1 MKLQTRL
8 ILTVSTI
15 VVICSISIGSFSIFT
30 NYSSQ
35 INLISEK
42 INNIQDQVSKNKEDP
57 LSEGLLLANGSDIPV
72 ALAFLYGDK
81 LVSIREATG
90 SFKNIPTAVQ
100 LADAELNIVQV
111 NEPERIVFRAFK
123 MPDNT
128 YLLISSSVSEVQERL
143 RLNLIQ
149 LSIFILFA
157 LTISLIV
164 VYRFFRRDNEV
175 NNLVESLQINQ
186 KKMQEFLG
194 DASHELRTPLTVIKG
209 YFELISTGKFA
220 DEKKLGTYLDRVGVE
235 IKRMELLIS
244 DLLLIAE
251 LNENSAKFDERV
263 SISQLISDQITDLKS
278 LQPNREIKVSIQPE
292 IYIQANQ
299 SLVNQL
305 LNNIFS
311 NIRKHTPEDCLVDVS
326 LNQNQDLVKLN
337 IQDAGPGLPEEF
349 YKNGTQYFERFDKSR
364 NRANGGAGLGM
375 SIINRITANIG
386 AEIKISK
393 GKYGGLCTE
402 IVFPSGV

>member
-15 VVICSISIGSFSIFT
+15 VVICSISVGSFSIFT
-30 NYSSQ
+30 SYKSQ
-35 INLISEK
+35 IDLIYKK
-42 INNIQDQVSKNKEDP
+42 INNIQTKVSQNTEDP
-57 LSEGLLLANGSDIPV
+57 LSEGLLLANESDIPV
-72 ALAFLYGDK
+72 AIAFLYGKK

-90 SFKNIPTAVQ
+90 SFKKVPTQMQ
-100 LADAELNIVQV
+100 LEDAQLDIVQV
-111 NEPERIVFRAFK
+111 SEPERIVFRAFK

-128 YLLISSSVSEVQERL
+128 YLLISSSVSEVKERL
-143 RLNLIQ
+143 RLNLIE

-157 LTISLIV
+157 LTISLFV

-209 YFELISTGKFA
+209 YFELISKGKFT
-220 DEKKLGTYLDRVGVE
+220 DEKKLDNYLDRVGIE
-235 IKRMELLIS
+235 IKRMEQLIS

-251 LNENSAKFDERV
+251 LNENPAKSDEQI
-263 SISQLISDQITDLKS
+263 SISQMVSDQIIDLKS
-278 LQPNREIKVSIQPE
+278 LQPNRELKVDIQPE
-292 IYIQANQ
+292 IYIKADQN
-299 SLVNQL
+299 LVNQL
-305 LNNIFS
+305 LNNIFA
-311 NIRKHTPEDCLVDVS
+311 NIRKHTPEDCLVDI
-326 LNQNQDLVKLN
+326 LLKQNENHCQLS

-349 YKNGTQYFERFDKSR
+349 YKNGSQYFERFDKSR
-364 NRANGGAGLGM
+364 NRASGGAGLGM
-375 SIINRITANIG
+375 SIINRITTNIG

-393 GKYGGLCTE
+393 GKYGGLATE
-402 IVFPSGV
+402 INFRS

>member
-30 NYSSQ
+30 NYRAQ
-35 INLISEK
+35 INLIAQK
-42 INNIQDQVSKNKEDP
+42 INTIQSQVAKNTEDP
-57 LSEGLLLANGSDIPV
+57 LSEGLLLANESDIPV
-72 ALAFLYGDK
+72 AIAFLYGDK

-90 SFKNIPTAVQ
+90 SFKKVPTQMQ
-100 LADAELNIVQV
+100 LEDAQLDIVQV
-111 NEPERIVFRAFK
+111 SEPERIVFRAFK

-128 YLLISSSVSEVQERL
+128 YLLISSSVSEVKERL
-143 RLNLIQ
+143 RLNLIE

-157 LTISLIV
+157 LTISLFV

-209 YFELISTGKFA
+209 YFELISKGKFT
-220 DEKKLGTYLDRVGVE
+220 DEKKLDNYLDRVGIE
-235 IKRMELLIS
+235 IKRMEQLIS

-251 LNENSAKFDERV
+251 LNENPAKSDEQI
-263 SISQLISDQITDLKS
+263 SISQMVSDQIIDLKS
-278 LQPNREIKVSIQPE
+278 LQPNRELKVDIQPE
-292 IYIQANQ
+292 IYIKADQN
-299 SLVNQL
+299 LVNQL
-305 LNNIFS
+305 LNNIFA
-311 NIRKHTPEDCLVDVS
+311 NIRKHTPEDCLVDI
-326 LNQNQDLVKLN
+326 LLKQNESHCQLS

-349 YKNGTQYFERFDKSR
+349 YKNGSQYFERFDKSR
-364 NRANGGAGLGM
+364 NRASGGAGLGM
-375 SIINRITANIG
+375 SIINRITTNIG

-393 GKYGGLCTE
+393 GKYGGLATE
-402 IVFPSGV
+402 INFRS

>member
-15 VVICSISIGSFSIFT
+15 VVICSISVGSFSIFT
-30 NYSSQ
+30 SYKSQ
-35 INLISEK
+35 IDLIYKK
-42 INNIQDQVSKNKEDP
+42 INNIQTKVSQNTEDP
-57 LSEGLLLANGSDIPV
+57 LSEGLLLANESDIPV
-72 ALAFLYGDK
+72 AIAFLYGDK

-90 SFKNIPTAVQ
+90 SFKKVPTQMQ
-100 LADAELNIVQV
+100 LEDAQLDIVQV
-111 NEPERIVFRAFK
+111 SEPERIVFRAFK

-128 YLLISSSVSEVQERL
+128 YLLISSSVSEVKERL
-143 RLNLIQ
+143 RLNLIE

-157 LTISLIV
+157 LTISLFV

-209 YFELISTGKFA
+209 YFELISKGKFT
-220 DEKKLGTYLDRVGVE
+220 DEKKLDNYLDRVGIE
-235 IKRMELLIS
+235 IKRMEQLIS

-251 LNENSAKFDERV
+251 LNENPAKSDEQI
-263 SISQLISDQITDLKS
+263 SISQMVSDQIIDLKS
-278 LQPNREIKVSIQPE
+278 LQPNRELKVDIQPE
-292 IYIQANQ
+292 IYIKADQN
-299 SLVNQL
+299 LVNQL
-305 LNNIFS
+305 LNNIFA
-311 NIRKHTPEDCLVDVS
+311 NIRKHTPEDCLVDI
-326 LNQNQDLVKLN
+326 LLKQNENHCQLS

-349 YKNGTQYFERFDKSR
+349 YKNGSQYFERFDKSR
-364 NRANGGAGLGM
+364 NRASGGAGLGM
-375 SIINRITANIG
+375 SIINRITTNIG

-393 GKYGGLCTE
+393 GKYGGLATE
-402 IVFPSGV
+402 INFRS

>member
-15 VVICSISIGSFSIFT
+15 VVICSISVGSFSIFT
-30 NYSSQ
+30 SYKSQ
-35 INLISEK
+35 IDLIYKK
-42 INNIQDQVSKNKEDP
+42 INNIQTKVSQNTEDP

-72 ALAFLYGDK
+72 AIAFLYGDK

-90 SFKNIPTAVQ
+90 SFKKVPTQMQ
-100 LADAELNIVQV
+100 LEDAQLDIVQV
-111 NEPERIVFRAFK
+111 SEPERIVFRAFK

-128 YLLISSSVSEVQERL
+128 YLLISSSVSEVKERL
-143 RLNLIQ
+143 RLNLIE
-149 LSIFILFA
+149 LSIFVLFA
-157 LTISLIV
+157 LTISLFV

-209 YFELISTGKFA
+209 YFELISKGKFA
-220 DEKKLGTYLDRVGVE
+220 DEKKLDNYLDRVGIE
-235 IKRMELLIS
+235 IKRMEQLIS

-251 LNENSAKFDERV
+251 LNENPAKSDEQI
-263 SISQLISDQITDLKS
+263 SISQMVSDQIIDLKS
-278 LQPNREIKVSIQPE
+278 LQPSRELKVDIQPE
-292 IYIQANQ
+292 IYIKTDQN
-299 SLVNQL
+299 LINQL
-305 LNNIFS
+305 LNNIFA
-311 NIRKHTPEDCLVDVS
+311 NIRKHTPEDCLVDI
-326 LNQNQDLVKLN
+326 LLKQNDGHVQLS

-349 YKNGTQYFERFDKSR
+349 YKNGSQYFERFDKSR
-364 NRANGGAGLGM
+364 NRASGGAGLGM
-375 SIINRITANIG
+375 SIINRITTNIG

-393 GKYGGLCTE
+393 GKYGGLATE
-402 IVFPSGV
+402 INFHS